1 MKGAIVFLAIFA
13 IVFLISIG
21 VTSIPPGQQ
30 LYDMLNLPIET
41 TTYQVG
47 GAIYGD
53 VLIKAIFN
61 AVFYGFVVWLAFT
74 ILTYRSRSE
83 KAQKIQ
89 QTVNVNVGEK
99 DKKEGTSTAQQ

>member
-1 MKGAIVFLAIFA
+1 MKGAIVFLAVFA
-13 IVFLISIG
+13 VVFLISLG

-30 LYDMLNLPIET
+30 LYGMLNLPIET

-61 AVFYGFVVWLAFT
+61 AVFYGFIVWLAFT
-74 ILTYRSRSE
+74 ILTYRSRKE
-83 KAQKIQ
+83 KAQNIQ
-89 QTVNVNVGEK
+89 QTVNVNLGEK
-99 DKKEGTSTAQQ
+99 DKKEGPPAA